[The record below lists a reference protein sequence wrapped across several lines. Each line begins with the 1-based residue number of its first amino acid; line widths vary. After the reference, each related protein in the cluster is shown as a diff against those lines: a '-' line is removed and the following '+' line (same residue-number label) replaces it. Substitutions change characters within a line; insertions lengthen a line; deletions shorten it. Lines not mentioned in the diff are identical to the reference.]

1 MMLEPFFFDAGGR
14 RLFGAYHPPSKAI
27 AAPMGVVLCQPIG
40 QEGLR
45 AHRAFFVMAELL
57 SSEGHHVLR
66 FDHYGCGDSE
76 GNFED
81 GGLDIWR
88 NDIECAIEELRAG
101 SSAQSISLVGLRVGA
116 NLAWS
121 VAETRRDVDKLVIWS
136 PITNGRAYLEELGRA
151 HRVALKEGLVKGADS
166 VEHSEALGFP
176 LSAALRRALENL
188 EFRGRGDRPAAH
200 TLVLH
205 DANDHVAPSDDP
217 ETAPTGP
224 RIPPSEVWLKA
235 GRRVPM
241 DSLRG
246 VTSWLCE

>member
-1 MMLEPFFFDAGGR
+1 MLEPFFFDAGGR
-14 RLFGAYHPPSKAI
+14 RLFGAYHPPSKHI
-27 AAPMGVVLCQPIG
+27 AAPMGVILCQPIG

-45 AHRAFFVMAELL
+45 AHRALFVMAELL

-81 GGLDIWR
+81 GGLEIWR

-101 SSAQSISLVGLRVGA
+101 SSAQSISLVGLRLGA

-121 VAETRRDVDKLVIWS
+121 VAATRCDVHKLVMWS
-136 PITNGRAYLEELGRA
+136 PIVNGRAYLDELQRA
-151 HRVALKEGLVKGADS
+151 HRAALKEGLVRGADS
-166 VEHSEALGFP
+166 VEHAEALGFP
-176 LSAALRRALENL
+176 LSADLRRALENL
-188 EFRGRGDRPAAH
+188 ELRGEGNGPAAH
-200 TLVLH
+200 TLILH
-205 DANDHVAPSDDP
+205 DSNDCVVASDDP
-217 ETAPTGP
+217 KTAPAQL
-224 RIPPSEVWLKA
+224 RILPSEIWLKA